1 MLSAWKISLWS
12 FSSEFVSYFTF
23 VYLCGEKVRI
33 LKRKKKWML
42 KMMTI
47 GMRIAPAA
55 GARLRKQKPD
65 EEY

>member
-1 MLSAWKISLWS
+1 MSC
-12 FSSEFVSYFTF
+12 SSELVSYLTF
-23 VYLCGEKVRI
+23 SYLCGEKVRI
-33 LKRKKKWML
+33 LKRKKKWMV

-55 GARLRKQKPD
+55 GARLRKQEPD

>member
-1 MLSAWKISLWS
+1 M
-12 FSSEFVSYFTF
+12 
-23 VYLCGEKVRI
+23 
-33 LKRKKKWML
+33 KRKKKWMV

-55 GARLRKQKPD
+55 GARLRKQEPD

>member
-1 MLSAWKISLWS
+1 M
-12 FSSEFVSYFTF
+12 
-23 VYLCGEKVRI
+23 
-33 LKRKKKWML
+33 KRKKKWMV

-55 GARLRKQKPD
+55 EARLRKQEPD